1 MSLFLFIL
9 AHHPETADPDLLE
22 RITNQLDSIFGIG
35 AVAMVAVLG
44 VIIIAIPA
52 AIFLLF
58 MNQKRHDRYHQQ
70 E

>member
-22 RITNQLDSIFGIG
+22 RITNQLDSIIG
-35 AVAMVAVLG
+35 LSPVVMVAVLG
-44 VIIIAIPA
+44 VIIIAIPT
-52 AIFLLF
+52 AIFLLYI
-58 MNQKRHDRYHQQ
+58 NQKRHDQYHQQ